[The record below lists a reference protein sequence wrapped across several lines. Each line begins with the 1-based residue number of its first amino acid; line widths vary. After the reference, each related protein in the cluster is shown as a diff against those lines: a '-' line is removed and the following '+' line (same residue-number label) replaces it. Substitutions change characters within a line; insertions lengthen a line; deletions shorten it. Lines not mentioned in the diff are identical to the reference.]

1 MGDTENIVRAQK
13 IHPPIPHL
21 AGSRFP
27 ARKRY
32 VRKDRKAKTKR
43 PLCNRTSPARSMEN
57 KIGIV
62 AERDE
67 KNKKDGVT
75 SKGIEPEH
83 SAMPTAC
90 EVE

>member
-1 MGDTENIVRAQK
+1 
-13 IHPPIPHL
+13 
-21 AGSRFP
+21 
-27 ARKRY
+27 
-32 VRKDRKAKTKR
+32 
-43 PLCNRTSPARSMEN
+43 MEN

-67 KNKKDGVT
+67 KNKKDVVT

-83 SAMPTAC
+83 STMPTAC